1 MIKNITLKLNTSFFQ
16 FAFTVLAVLCTLQ
29 MHGFIELNLH
39 LGRWPLTWL
48 AWQGGILELIKTAF
62 CAWILLPIICS
73 FIFELII
80 IGIFLII
87 WIIAV

>member
-39 LGRWPLTWL
+39 LDRWPLIWL
-48 AWQGGILELIKTAF
+48 TWQGGILELIKTAF
-62 CAWILLPIICS
+62 CAWIILPLICN
-73 FIFELII
+73 LILALI
-80 IGIFLII
+80 VIVPFLII